1 MALQIHDWN
10 HSSFYLH
17 IFQISQYRK
26 WKFTVFKS
34 VSQMYCFIVFIE
46 NARAGKTV
54 DGKAMCAFLCSIVL
68 SHANF
73 EVQKLTV
80 SWIIKWENKFWGRN
94 FISGIWEIP

>member
-1 MALQIHDWN
+1 
-10 HSSFYLH
+10 
-17 IFQISQYRK
+17 
-26 WKFTVFKS
+26 
-34 VSQMYCFIVFIE
+34 MYCFIVFIE

-80 SWIIKWENKFWGRN
+80 S
-94 FISGIWEIP
+94 